1 MSDDKSYWARLT
13 MLMLQYFPSS
23 HHANRAN
30 NGALMKISRQN
41 AAAQTAAWIAINFP
55 FCWHE
60 EKNEHCL
67 HVWLLHK
74 SNLVFFSSGKII
86 YEKKRQAE
94 NNAGRRQTKDW
105 HGRSGTPFLF
115 HCSAVSYQLSTPA
128 LPDLQLVNKNLSD
141 CPALQ
146 LSIIL
151 H

>member
-13 MLMLQYFPSS
+13 MLMLQYFPWS

-60 EKNEHCL
+60 EKNEYYL

-74 SNLVFFSSGKII
+74 SNLVFFSSGENYIWK
-86 YEKKRQAE
+86 ERQAE
-94 NNAGRRQTKDW
+94 NSAGHWQTKDW
-105 HGRSGTPFLF
+105 YGRSTTPFLF
-115 HCSAVSYQLSTPA
+115 SLQCCFLSFKHSSIARSSTGELNVLWLYWSALRP
-128 LPDLQLVNKNLSD
+128 
-141 CPALQ
+141 
-146 LSIIL
+146 
-151 H
+151 